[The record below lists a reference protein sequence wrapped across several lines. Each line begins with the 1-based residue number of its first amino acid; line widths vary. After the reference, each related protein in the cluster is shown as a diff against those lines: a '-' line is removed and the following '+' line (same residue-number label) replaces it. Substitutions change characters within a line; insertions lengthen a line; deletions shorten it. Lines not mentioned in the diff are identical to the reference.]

1 MVQVRSLK
9 NKNKEEIKVLLD
21 SRNRY
26 FEVLVLPWFR
36 FPHQDQ
42 VFVFGEKKNFAI
54 VRKLEQSFEKGLL
67 VVTGAGPGVN
77 EWVREVR
84 RKRERDSET
93 GRERVR
99 EREKERKRAERSRG
113 DF

>member
-1 MVQVRSLK
+1 M
-9 NKNKEEIKVLLD
+9 
-21 SRNRY
+21 
-26 FEVLVLPWFR
+26 LPWFR

-77 EWVREVR
+77 EWVREVG
-84 RKRERDSET
+84 RKREREI
-93 GRERVR
+93 VR
-99 EREKERKRAERSRG
+99 QAERE
-113 DF
+113 